1 MLHELIAT
9 GFYVGRLAYAPGTFG
24 TLLGIPVVY
33 LVSFNPW
40 TILATVVALFLIG
53 LISSNEMIK
62 LTGDNDPEE
71 VVIDEIVGY
80 TACFLFVEPTLKTY
94 ILAFVLFRLLDI
106 FKPFPIN
113 LFERFHGAYGVMLD
127 DLVAGVMTSFLLFLL
142 LK

>member
-1 MLHELIAT
+1 MFHEFIAT
-9 GFYVGRLAYAPGTFG
+9 GAFVGRLPAPGTLG
-24 TLLGIPVVY
+24 TLWGIPIVY

-40 TILATVVALFLIG
+40 TILFAVVVLFVLG
-53 LISSNEMIK
+53 LISSNEVIR
-62 LTGDNDPEE
+62 LTGDQDPEE

-80 TACFLFVEPTLKTY
+80 VACFLFVEPTLKTY
-94 ILAFVLFRLLDI
+94 ILAFVLFRILDI

-127 DLVAGVMTSFLLFLL
+127 DLVAGIMASFILFLL